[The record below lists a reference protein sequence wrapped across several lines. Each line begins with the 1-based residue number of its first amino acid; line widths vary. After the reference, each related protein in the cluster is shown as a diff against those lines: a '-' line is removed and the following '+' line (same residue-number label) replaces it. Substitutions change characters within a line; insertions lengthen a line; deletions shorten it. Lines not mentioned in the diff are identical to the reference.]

1 MTENKNRNLQDV
13 LNDMD
18 NVQTEEERNA
28 LGDEFVE
35 MAAGDAKP
43 AASREHL
50 TRAGRNRG

>member
-18 NVQTEEERNA
+18 NVRTEEERNA

-35 MAAGDAKP
+35 MAAGEAKP